1 MVASHHRPLDRV
13 REPNVRTCG
22 SSRTDCQSCQTSTF
36 EPTIPDT
43 DLGHH
48 DLTTLK
54 EFQDFF
60 AASIKRAEALVQL
73 SKIAKQGP
81 YH

>member
-1 MVASHHRPLDRV
+1 MKKIL
-13 REPNVRTCG
+13 EPNSQIPVCQETP
-22 SSRTDCQSCQTSTF
+22 SQSCQTSTF

-48 DLTTLK
+48 DMTNLK

-60 AASIKRAEALVQL
+60 EASIKRAEALVQL
-73 SKIAKQGP
+73 SKIPKQGP